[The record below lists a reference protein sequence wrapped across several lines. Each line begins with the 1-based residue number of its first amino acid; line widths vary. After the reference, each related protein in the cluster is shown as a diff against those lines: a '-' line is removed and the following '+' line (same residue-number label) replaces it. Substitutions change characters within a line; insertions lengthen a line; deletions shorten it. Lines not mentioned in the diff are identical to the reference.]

1 MLTGRPVGAVAKVGL
16 AGVTAGM
23 RRLVVVLAT
32 SWLAAAT
39 VVACAP
45 VPAPVLASPPP
56 PSPPPVA
63 AVRPVPRTALRGLPA
78 GVLYILGAVHL
89 NEMNLWMLTAGGT
102 ETQLTH
108 NPPGYE
114 IDAFGA
120 SRAGIV
126 VADSLHLVDQ
136 LARWTR
142 HGAAWLHPPGRPHWI
157 MNGEQPSIDPS
168 GQVVYELP
176 PKYSAGQHNSHNADF
191 TFWLKRS
198 FTGPQRVIYWHH
210 RFPGVPLS
218 GPGGQV
224 AVVGPVGVNL
234 PKGQVPAVVF
244 ISRDGAIRRFR
255 TPAQGYPPAW
265 GPAAPAVAVPMLKG
279 PAELVYPSGRRERLP
294 AGWVPLAWDPGGTRL
309 LVLHGATLGV
319 WSLGDPGHVRAAAV
333 VSRGFQISQA
343 CWLAAKAPI

>member
-1 MLTGRPVGAVAKVGL
+1 MPL
-16 AGVTAGM
+16 
-23 RRLVVVLAT
+23 
-32 SWLAAAT
+32 
-39 VVACAP
+39 
-45 VPAPVLASPPP
+45 
-56 PSPPPVA
+56 
-63 AVRPVPRTALRGLPA
+63 
-78 GVLYILGAVHL
+78 
-89 NEMNLWMLTAGGT
+89 
-102 ETQLTH
+102 
-108 NPPGYE
+108 
-114 IDAFGA
+114 
-120 SRAGIV
+120 
-126 VADSLHLVDQ
+126 
-136 LARWTR
+136 
-142 HGAAWLHPPGRPHWI
+142 
-157 MNGEQPSIDPS
+157 
-168 GQVVYELP
+168 
-176 PKYSAGQHNSHNADF
+176 AGQHNPHNADF

-255 TPAQGYPPAW
+255 TPGAGLPTGLGADRARRGGSDAERPGGA
-265 GPAAPAVAVPMLKG
+265 GLPSAAGGTLRPGGCHSPG
-279 PAELVYPSGRRERLP
+279 I
-294 AGWVPLAWDPGGTRL
+294 PGGTRL